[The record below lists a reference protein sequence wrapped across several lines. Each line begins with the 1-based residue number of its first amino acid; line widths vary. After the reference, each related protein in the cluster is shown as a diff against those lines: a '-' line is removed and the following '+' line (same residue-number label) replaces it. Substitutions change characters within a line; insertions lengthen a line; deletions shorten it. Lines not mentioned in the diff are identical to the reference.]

1 MQIKC
6 IIEWKI
12 PHNEKV
18 EGACLGIHA
27 CFRKASVRQFCL
39 AMNVFVCGIVS
50 TGDVK
55 PGVSQLLSSG
65 SVHHF

>member
-18 EGACLGIHA
+18 EVRLGIHA
-27 CFRKASVRQFCL
+27 CFRKASVRQSCL

-50 TGDVK
+50 TEDVK
-55 PGVSQLLSSG
+55 PDVSQLLSSG
-65 SVHHF
+65 SVHPF